1 MCDPTS
7 IAVAGLA
14 LSGVSTVTSMIAQQQ
29 QASAAASAQNEY
41 NRQQEENALIA
52 RNQNLAALEAERN
65 SALGDTREQI
75 NQNQMALR
83 RAQATA
89 RVSAGEAGVA
99 GLSVDAL
106 LRDLAGQAGYDNA
119 TATENYLRRDA
130 DINARR
136 ENVQIGATNAV
147 TSIRNPQIQSPDYL
161 GSALRIGQA
170 GLNNYA
176 YYQDRQDRLKNPQT
190 K

>member
-52 RNQNLAALEAERN
+52 RNQNLAALEAERS

-99 GLSVDAL
+99 G
-106 LRDLAGQAGYDNA
+106 
-119 TATENYLRRDA
+119 
-130 DINARR
+130 
-136 ENVQIGATNAV
+136 
-147 TSIRNPQIQSPDYL
+147 
-161 GSALRIGQA
+161 
-170 GLNNYA
+170 
-176 YYQDRQDRLKNPQT
+176 
-190 K
+190 